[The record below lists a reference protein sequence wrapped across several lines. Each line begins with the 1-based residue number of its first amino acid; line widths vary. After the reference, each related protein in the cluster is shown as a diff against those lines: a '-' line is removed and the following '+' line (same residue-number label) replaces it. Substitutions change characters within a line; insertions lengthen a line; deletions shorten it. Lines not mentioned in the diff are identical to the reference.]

1 MRDIKTRF
9 NQKKLAK
16 NVFNDLCEVIGEN
29 GTKYTANK
37 KNLAVTCLMRGEHTL
52 VALDIAVNA
61 NDMTVLAISPL
72 LFTVSKER
80 RDVFAVAVSS
90 LNAYLPDGHFDFD
103 YQTGELNFRMIL
115 SFANSLIDK
124 QALRYLASTMLKT
137 VDGNNDKLQ
146 SVANGNS
153 SVEEIAALLR

>member
-16 NVFNDLCEVIGEN
+16 TVFKNLCEVIGEN

-37 KNLAVTCLMRGEHTL
+37 KSLSLTCLMRGEHTL
-52 VALDIAVNA
+52 VALDTTVNA
-61 NDMTVLAISPL
+61 NDMTVLVLSPL

-80 RDVFAVAVSS
+80 RDVFAVAVSCV
-90 LNAYLPDGHFDFD
+90 NAYLPDGHFDFD
-103 YQTGELNFRMIL
+103 YQTGEVNFRMIL

>member
-1 MRDIKTRF
+1 MRDMKTRS

-16 NVFNDLCEVIGEN
+16 TVFKNLCEVIGEN

-37 KNLAVTCLMRGEHTL
+37 KSLSVTCLMRGEHTL
-52 VALDIAVNA
+52 VALDVAANA
-61 NDMTVLAISPL
+61 TDTILLALSPL
-72 LFTVSKER
+72 LFTVPKER
-80 RDVFAVAVSS
+80 RDVFAVAVSF

-103 YQTGELNFRMIL
+103 YQTGEVNFRMIL
-115 SFANSLIDK
+115 SFANSIIDK

-146 SVANGNS
+146 SVANGDT
-153 SVEEIAALLR
+153 SVEEVAALLR